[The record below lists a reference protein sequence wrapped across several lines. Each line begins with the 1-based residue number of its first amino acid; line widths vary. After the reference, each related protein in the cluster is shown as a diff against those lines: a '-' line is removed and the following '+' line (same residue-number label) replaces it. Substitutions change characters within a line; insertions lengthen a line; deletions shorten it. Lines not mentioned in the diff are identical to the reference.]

1 MNEQYVLMLWLLAML
16 CSLVG
21 GFDRLNSA
29 RRRESR
35 SKIRGSKSNE
45 KEIERKRERRK
56 EGRKEKEET
65 ILNFLRF
72 KIALLQRNI
81 CRNSG
86 CKCLRCVLE
95 FGSLAL
101 VSQKSRMWCKFQLT

>member
-56 EGRKEKEET
+56 EGKRRNYFEFSSVQNSAVTKEY
-65 ILNFLRF
+65 
-72 KIALLQRNI
+72 LQ
-81 CRNSG
+81 
-86 CKCLRCVLE
+86 E
-95 FGSLAL
+95 FRLQVFEMRS
-101 VSQKSRMWCKFQLT
+101 

>member
-56 EGRKEKEET
+56 EGKRRNNFEFSSVQNSAVTKEY
-65 ILNFLRF
+65 
-72 KIALLQRNI
+72 LQ
-81 CRNSG
+81 
-86 CKCLRCVLE
+86 E
-95 FGSLAL
+95 FRLQVFEMRS
-101 VSQKSRMWCKFQLT
+101 